1 MKKLNFIITAMMLSL
16 TSANAQTISI
26 GDITMRSGETKV
38 VSINLEN
45 TQSNIVA
52 FQMDL
57 TLPDG
62 VTINKAECALG
73 SRITDADQKL
83 VIGKQPDGSIRL
95 TSTSFALTPI
105 AGTSGEIVKLSLT
118 AANDAKGGA
127 ASLSNIKLATNDSQR
142 LTPEDSSFKIGV
154 TYTLTYLVN
163 GEEYKTT
170 EVEYGSAIT
179 PEKEPTQ
186 EGYTFSGWSEIPE
199 TMPAKDV
206 IVEGSFSINSYKL
219 TYLVDGEEYKTTEVE
234 YGSAITPEKEPT
246 QEGYTFSGWSEIP
259 ETMPAH
265 DVTIEGSF
273 TPDTTGFAELN
284 AANGVKP
291 NGKYIEGN
299 KVVIWQ
305 NGTKFFTSGTIA
317 R

>member
-1 MKKLNFIITAMMLSL
+1 
-16 TSANAQTISI
+16 
-26 GDITMRSGETKV
+26 
-38 VSINLEN
+38 
-45 TQSNIVA
+45 
-52 FQMDL
+52 
-57 TLPDG
+57 
-62 VTINKAECALG
+62 
-73 SRITDADQKL
+73 
-83 VIGKQPDGSIRL
+83 
-95 TSTSFALTPI
+95 
-105 AGTSGEIVKLSLT
+105 
-118 AANDAKGGA
+118 
-127 ASLSNIKLATNDSQR
+127 
-142 LTPEDSSFKIGV
+142 
-154 TYTLTYLVN
+154 
-163 GEEYKTT
+163 
-170 EVEYGSAIT
+170 
-179 PEKEPTQ
+179 
-186 EGYTFSGWSEIPE
+186 FSGWSEIPA

-206 IVEGSFSINSYKL
+206 TIEGTFSINSYKLTYLVDGEEYQSSTLKYGDAIIPINEPTKEGYTLSGWSEIPATMPAKDVTIEGTFSINSYKL

-234 YGSAITPEKEPT
+234 YGSPITPEQEPMM
-246 QEGYTFSGWSEIP
+246 EGFIFSGWSEIP